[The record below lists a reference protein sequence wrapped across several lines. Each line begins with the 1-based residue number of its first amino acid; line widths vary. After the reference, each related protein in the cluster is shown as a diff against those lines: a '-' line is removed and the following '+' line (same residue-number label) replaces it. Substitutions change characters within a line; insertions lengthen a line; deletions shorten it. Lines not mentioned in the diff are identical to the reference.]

1 MYVTFI
7 KKPYM
12 HTIIVSSGR
21 DYFNYLQIYGSN
33 AGLFEEYLFWVDQ
46 YEPPPLL
53 KLHVG
58 KTKPKLT

>member
-1 MYVTFI
+1 
-7 KKPYM
+7 M

-46 YEPPPLL
+46 HEPPPLL